1 MEVLKEVGDH
11 NPYSSAVDGSL
22 VDKRPGVHPETY
34 GKRSTFV
41 SRIKNWWPFQK
52 SNAKADDSTDY
63 QNKATSNLEDF
74 KLPVLDQLASNLE
87 KPKPLE
93 PHQRVS

>member
-1 MEVLKEVGDH
+1 MQVPVPTVTKERLTIITHILQQLIGF
-11 NPYSSAVDGSL
+11 L

-41 SRIKNWWPFQK
+41 SRIKSWWPFQK

-74 KLPVLDQLASNLE
+74 KLPELDQPASNLE
-87 KPKPLE
+87 KA
-93 PHQRVS
+93 